1 MNDLKPC
8 FSFFPPDGGIFF
20 CRSQSPEPCLKSKC
34 HLVGARATQNRQGE
48 NKNIFSRNRG
58 RGVFNQPT
66 VFDYTCW
73 TLKTASKPAIIAL
86 FLFRKRLLPLLLTH
100 PTYSASRRNSIM
112 SAGWQSNKSQI
123 VSSTDHEGICP
134 LLIF

>member
-1 MNDLKPC
+1 MNDLKPR
-8 FSFFPPDGGIFF
+8 FSFFPPDGGFF
-20 CRSQSPEPCLKSKC
+20 SCRTQPPEPCLKSKC

-58 RGVFNQPT
+58 RGGVQSTNCFRLHLLDAENS
-66 VFDYTCW
+66 
-73 TLKTASKPAIIAL
+73 LKTCHNRPV
-86 FLFRKRLLPLLLTH
+86 FVQETPLPLLLTH
-100 PTYSASRRNSIM
+100 PAYSAFRRNSIM